1 MRSEAEY
8 GVYVGD
14 FAPSCA
20 ERTFE
25 LSKAEVLPCLISS
38 IDKDNKEN

>member
-8 GVYVGD
+8 GVYMRNL
-14 FAPSCA
+14 APSCA

-25 LSKAEVLPCLISS
+25 LSKAEVLPYLISS
-38 IDKDNKEN
+38 IDKDTRKN